1 MSEWTRPAQPV
12 RCVVELDKP
21 LAVHRERGILAQGDA
36 NANAI
41 VAEVYSTAGKPYD
54 LSGCAVQLI
63 FVRPD
68 NNALPAINAEISGN
82 TAIVT
87 LPDSAYAM
95 SGMYSLRMQLRKN
108 GAERT
113 IVWIIGE
120 VKGTDV
126 DGIADPEHVISIGDI
141 MASAKEAQTAAS
153 NANAAAQRANAGAER
168 AEQLQIDASGLAGDA
183 LKLGGKPPEAYAAVD
198 LLDNNN
204 FEIAQAGYGGLHGNT
219 KYAADRWQANNHDGT
234 TYQRTSGGLM
244 VTSSAAYE
252 GQIMQVV
259 ADSAALVGKTLTY
272 AVKGL
277 SEFGKLGMLA
287 YCYDANDNIVQKN
300 FLEPNFSELTVRTI
314 TFTVPANTA
323 KIRCYINNRAADTY
337 TVEWAA
343 LYEGSY
349 TAETLPP
356 FVPPDLLN
364 ELEKCQYYFRRIKGA
379 NYAMFGVGVVR
390 LAHVADFFI
399 SVGKMRIDNVSISTR
414 GKFSISVA
422 GGTFDVSAISL
433 DTMARSNHG
442 ILIRAEADGDILSGY
457 LGQTALLQAN
467 NNTETYIDISADL

>member
-21 LAVHRERGILAQGDA
+21 LAVHRERGVLAQGDA

-54 LSGCAVQLI
+54 LSGCTMQLI

-68 NNALPAINAEISGN
+68 NNALPALNAEISGN
-82 TAIVT
+82 TATAT

-95 SGMYSLRMQLRKN
+95 SGMYSLRMQMRKN

-153 NANAAAQRANAGAER
+153 NANTAAQRANAGAER
-168 AEQLQIDASGLAGDA
+168 AEQLQIDASGLAGDSN
-183 LKLGGKPPEAYAAVD
+183 KLGGKPPEYYLPAVE
-198 LLDNNN
+198 LLDNPD
-204 FEIAQAGYGGLHGNT
+204 FSIAQAGHGGWNGNERF
-219 KYAADRWQANNHDGT
+219 AACRWVISDAHAIVSYDE
-234 TYQRTSGGLM
+234 TSGM
-244 VTSSAAYE
+244 T
-252 GQIMQVV
+252 
-259 ADSAALVGKTLTY
+259 VGKGTGETYIEQCTTININKNAGKSYTFAVYVDGVINVLHVTLPG
-272 AVKGL
+272 AASKDFSKGN
-277 SEFGKLGMLA
+277 MLLHA
-287 YCYDANDNIVQKN
+287 YSDGLLRARIRVDEQM
-300 FLEPNFSELTVRTI
+300 TI
-314 TFTVPANTA
+314 L
-323 KIRCYINNRAADTY
+323 RAILLPGT
-337 TVEWAA
+337 
-343 LYEGSY
+343 Y

-356 FVPPDLLN
+356 FVPPDPLT

-379 NYAMFGVGVVR
+379 DYATFGVGVIR

-399 SVGKMRIDNVSISTR
+399 PVGKMRIDNVSISTR

-422 GGTFDVSAISL
+422 GGAFDVSAISL

-442 ILIRAEADGDILSGY
+442 ILIRAETDGDILSGY
-457 LGQTALLQAN
+457 LGQAAFLQAN
-467 NNTETYIDISADL
+467 NDTETYIDISADL

>member
-21 LAVHRERGILAQGDA
+21 LAVHRERGVLAQGDA

-54 LSGCAVQLI
+54 LTGCTVQLI

-82 TAIVT
+82 TATAT

-168 AEQLQIDASGLAGDA
+168 AEQLKIDASGLAGDSN
-183 LKLGGKPPEAYAAVD
+183 KLGGKTPSYYLPAVD
-198 LLDNNN
+198 LLINGYFRGAVNQRCQTIYTGNGNKPVYAIDGWYTWGVGATLTVNSDSITIAGGPFRQNVPLSC
-204 FEIAQAGYGGLHGNT
+204 FESGKTYTYAIKEKNGTLRIVNAKYGYDVGSAASKIYMEWVGSNGIGYRVNIYPGELEWAVLYEGTYTADTMPPYVPN
-219 KYAADRWQANNHDGT
+219 KYAAELLECQRHCIVYETNS
-234 TYQRTSGGLM
+234 TYETVMATGY
-244 VTSSAAYE
+244 TDSSFARFSIDLAVPMRI
-252 GQIMQVV
+252 GNPSIA
-259 ADSAALVGKTLTY
+259 ADSG
-272 AVKGL
+272 
-277 SEFGKLGMLA
+277 
-287 YCYDANDNIVQKN
+287 IV
-300 FLEPNFSELTVRTI
+300 
-314 TFTVPANTA
+314 
-323 KIRCYINNRAADTY
+323 
-337 TVEWAA
+337 
-343 LYEGSY
+343 
-349 TAETLPP
+349 
-356 FVPPDLLN
+356 
-364 ELEKCQYYFRRIKGA
+364 
-379 NYAMFGVGVVR
+379 FGV
-390 LAHVADFFI
+390 
-399 SVGKMRIDNVSISTR
+399 
-414 GKFSISVA
+414 
-422 GGTFDVSAISL
+422 
-433 DTMARSNHG
+433 RSNGKYTQASSVTIHK
-442 ILIRAEADGDILSGY
+442 A
-457 LGQTALLQAN
+457 LGKKLYLQAN
-467 NNTETYIDISADL
+467 GAFDSGHVACLVYYTNVDTKKRIVISADIQ